1 MATVPI
7 PLFPARDTPAVATA
21 ATASPVSAAPLPL
34 RDAQAPADSIA
45 AVADGGCFHCGQ
57 ALPAQPVRVQID
69 GAERAVCCD
78 GCGAA
83 ARWIRDAGLVQYYRL
98 RQSEAARVDPD
109 AGDFRE
115 WMQPDVLAEQ
125 SWPVAGGLAIVVL
138 ADGLRCAACAW
149 LIDQALLREDGVLDV
164 AANAVSGR
172 IRLSWDPQRVDL
184 CVLLQR
190 LAALGFAPGL
200 SGGSAREQ
208 ARRRESRR
216 DLLRLGLAGLGA
228 MQAMMFAEALY
239 LDTAAQ
245 MPLATRDFLRWIT
258 LLVSTPVVFVA
269 GWPFLAGLFR
279 DLRERNASM
288 DVLVGSSILIAYA
301 ASVVATLRG
310 GAQVWF
316 DAAVMFVFLL
326 LAARQLEQWARRRA
340 VAQADALARARPAFA
355 RRERADGTSERVA
368 LGQVQPGD
376 VLQVAAGEALPAD
389 GELLDAQAEL
399 DESLLTGESLPV
411 RRLRGETLAAG
422 SLCRGAPLRLRVQRS
437 GNATR
442 LAELVRLVG
451 QAQTQRPRLVRAA
464 DRVARHFVIA
474 LFVAAVLVFAAWWQW
489 QPQRAFEITLAV
501 LVISCPCALSLA
513 LPAALAAATDAL
525 ARRGVLVLRADA
537 LETLAAVDTL
547 VLDKTGTLTTAAF
560 TLEQV
565 DTFDGLARDTALTMA
580 AALQCD
586 PTHPLAT
593 AFPREAGDWTA
604 DARRIVAGQGVE
616 GHIGTTQYRLGRAEF
631 AAARAD
637 DGAVWLGDGT
647 RAFARFVVRQPL
659 RADAAEAVAAFRR
672 LGVALEIASG
682 DAPEAVAATAQSLG
696 IAHWRARQ
704 TPEDKL
710 ARAEGLQRE
719 GHVVAM
725 LGDGINDAPVLA
737 GASVSFAFAGG
748 AALTHRAADFVLAG
762 DSLTRIAEAIA
773 LARRTRRVM
782 RQSLAWAVIYN
793 ALALPFAALGWIAPW
808 LAALGM
814 TCSSLLVVL
823 NALRLVRKPA

>member
-1 MATVPI
+1 MATVPSQ
-7 PLFPARDTPAVATA
+7 LF
-21 ATASPVSAAPLPL
+21 SPPREAPT
-34 RDAQAPADSIA
+34 AQAPPEVGAIPLPSRDARASADAA
-45 AVADGGCFHCGQ
+45 AVADSACFHCGQ

-83 ARWIRDAGLVQYYRL
+83 ARWIRDAGLGQYYRL

-125 SWPVAGGLAIVVL
+125 AWPVAGGLAIVVL

-149 LIDQALLREDGVLDV
+149 LIDQALLRESGVLDV
-164 AANAVSGR
+164 AANAVTGR

-239 LDTAAQ
+239 LDTSAQ

-258 LLVSTPVVFVA
+258 LLVSTPVVFIA

-279 DLRERNASM
+279 GLRERAASM
-288 DVLVGSSILIAYA
+288 DVLVGTSILIAYA
-301 ASVVATLRG
+301 ASVVATVRG

-326 LAARQLEQWARRRA
+326 LAARQLEHWARRRA

-368 LGQVQPGD
+368 LGQVQVGE
-376 VLQVAAGEALPAD
+376 VLLVAAGEALPAD

-411 RRLRGETLAAG
+411 HRLRGETLAAG

-442 LAELVRLVG
+442 LAELVRLVS

-565 DTFDGLARDTALTMA
+565 DTFDGLARDTALTIA

-593 AFPREAGDWTA
+593 AFACGAADGTA
-604 DARRIVAGQGVE
+604 DERRIVAGQGVE
-616 GHIGTTQYRLGRAEF
+616 GRVGTTYYRLGRAGF

-637 DGAVWLGDGT
+637 DGAVWLGDGA
-647 RAFARFVVRQPL
+647 RAFARFVVHQPL
-659 RADAAEAVAAFRR
+659 RADAAAAVAAFRR

-682 DAPEAVAATAQSLG
+682 DAPEAVAATAQALD

-710 ARAEGLQRE
+710 ARAEALQRE
-719 GHVVAM
+719 CHVVAM

-762 DSLTRIAEAIA
+762 DSLLRVAEAIA

-782 RQSLAWAVIYN
+782 RQSLVWAVIYN

-814 TCSSLLVVL
+814 ACSSLLVVL

>member
-1 MATVPI
+1 MATVPSQLFSPPREAPAAQAPPEVGAI
-7 PLFPARDTPAVATA
+7 PLPARDAR
-21 ATASPVSAAPLPL
+21 ASA
-34 RDAQAPADSIA
+34 DAA
-45 AVADGGCFHCGQ
+45 AVADSACFHCGQ

-83 ARWIRDAGLVQYYRL
+83 ARWIRDAGLGQYYRL

-125 SWPVAGGLAIVVL
+125 AWPVAGGLAIVVL

-149 LIDQALLREDGVLDV
+149 LIDQALLRESGVLDV
-164 AANAVSGR
+164 AANAVTGR

-239 LDTAAQ
+239 LDTSAQ

-258 LLVSTPVVFVA
+258 LLVSTPVVFIA

-279 DLRERNASM
+279 GLRERAASM
-288 DVLVGSSILIAYA
+288 DVLVGTSILIAYA
-301 ASVVATLRG
+301 ASVVATVRG

-326 LAARQLEQWARRRA
+326 LAARQLEHWARRRA

-368 LGQVQPGD
+368 LGQVQVGD
-376 VLQVAAGEALPAD
+376 VLLVAVGEALPAD

-411 RRLRGETLAAG
+411 HRLRGETLAAG

-442 LAELVRLVG
+442 LAELVRLVS

-565 DTFDGLARDTALTMA
+565 DTFDGLARDTALTIA

-593 AFPREAGDWTA
+593 AFACGAADGTA
-604 DARRIVAGQGVE
+604 DERRIVAGQGVE
-616 GHIGTTQYRLGRAEF
+616 GRVGTTYYRLGRAGF

-637 DGAVWLGDGT
+637 DGAVWLGDGA

-659 RADAAEAVAAFRR
+659 RADAAAAVAAFRR

-682 DAPEAVAATAQSLG
+682 DAPEAVAATAQALD

-710 ARAEGLQRE
+710 ARAEALQRE

-762 DSLTRIAEAIA
+762 DSLLRVAEAIA

-782 RQSLAWAVIYN
+782 RQSLVWAVIYN

-814 TCSSLLVVL
+814 ACSSLLVVL